1 MAVKTLRLNQQFGGP
16 QCWPVFCD
24 MDSAV
29 SYSLEVHSAILCS
42 AIWIVLWPTVWRSIL
57 AIAILYSV
65 IWVVPCPPG
74 TPVYRRINCPFTP
87 VPTNNRFSIHPL
99 CQCVPNTFMVF
110 TCNWL
115 FNSLLQYSR
124 IPPRLRKHW
133 STADQ
138 RLDSDLWNW
147 MLAVILDQIFFFF
160 FFFFQWTGNFFVFCF
175 SIWATWALQT
185 SCAKHQRGCSMQQT
199 S

>member
-1 MAVKTLRLNQQFGGP
+1 MKTLSLNQQFGGP

-29 SYSLEVHSAILCS
+29 SYSLEVHNAILC
-42 AIWIVLWPTVWRSIL
+42 
-57 AIAILYSV
+57 SV

-87 VPTNNRFSIHPL
+87 VPTNNRFSIHPH
-99 CQCVPNTFMVF
+99 CQCVPNTFIVF

-147 MLAVILDQIFFFF
+147 MLAVILDQIFFFL
-160 FFFFQWTGNFFVFCF
+160 QWTGKFFVFCF
-175 SIWATWALQT
+175 STWATWALHT